1 MSVMVHAADGV
12 ETERAVVPEIEFVQA
27 PPGMMDLRTYGLHQ
41 LDDEGYLFAM
51 RSVAAPR
58 HPALPRAPAGLLPA
72 STRRGSTP
80 ETRLALGLGDDTPL
94 VLVVVHPGGAGD
106 APTANLLAPVVIN
119 TSTGSAL
126 QVVLDSDEWPLRA
139 QFRAA

>member
-12 ETERAVVPEIEFVQA
+12 ETEQAVVPEIEFVQA

-41 LDDEGYLFAM
+41 LDDEGLLFAM
-51 RSVAAPR
+51 RSVQHPDIRLFLVPPQVYFPEYEPR
-58 HPALPRAPAGLLPA
+58 LDA
-72 STRRGSTP
+72 
-80 ETRLALGLGDDTPL
+80 ETRLALGLGDESPL